1 MGPEVCAL
9 LYLLQSGCSQVWN
22 TCRIILRAWH
32 SGKHMAMMNVG
43 LSYGMCS
50 ASIAP
55 VPARSMLNG
64 ADGLVEKMAH
74 ISDRVSW
81 DAL

>member
-1 MGPEVCAL
+1 
-9 LYLLQSGCSQVWN
+9 
-22 TCRIILRAWH
+22 
-32 SGKHMAMMNVG
+32 MAMMNVG
-43 LSYGMCS
+43 LSYGMYA